1 MSKLK
6 YIIHAAERA
15 FAKGVRTPAGRLG
28 TMINVRFAIPNEPAK
43 QNKTLVRK

>member
-15 FAKGVRTPAGRLG
+15 FAKGVCTPAGRLG
-28 TMINVRFAIPNEPAK
+28 TMINVRFAIPNELAK
-43 QNKTLVRK
+43 KTRHW